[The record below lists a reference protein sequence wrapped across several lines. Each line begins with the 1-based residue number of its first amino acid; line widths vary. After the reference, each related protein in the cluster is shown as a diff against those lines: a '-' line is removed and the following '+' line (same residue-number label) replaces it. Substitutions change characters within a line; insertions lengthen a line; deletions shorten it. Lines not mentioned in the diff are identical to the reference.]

1 MENNRRKNVIISC
14 AVLVIITCVCL
25 GLIVVSG
32 VGVSLVWPINFQQ
45 EDVVLPVPIEE
56 IIEPSEPSITEEE
69 PPAIVESLP
78 EHIAEIVID
87 IEAQVSDIRGLT
99 LSEPVPRI
107 LLSPEELEDIVI
119 NEFFAE
125 YSDDDARQDVLILSL
140 VGLLPV
146 DFDLKSFYNE
156 LYSEQVS
163 GFYDSETKE
172 IYIVK
177 GTSFGGSEKL
187 TYAHEF
193 THALQ
198 DQTFLFDEGLNYN
211 SEACEDD
218 SERCAAIKALIE
230 GDAVLTEILW
240 FQTYATRS
248 DYQDILESFE
258 NYASPVFDNAP
269 PYIQK
274 DLFFPYDQGFAFVEY
289 LFNEGGFEAVDA
301 AYENLPVSTEQII
314 HPERYPWDQPRSVT
328 LPNLEAV
335 LGGDWILFDQNVMGE
350 WYTYLI
356 LSQSYHEAYRIPED
370 QAESAARGWGGDA
383 YAFYLHENTDEVV
396 FILDTVW
403 DTTED
408 AEEFTIALID
418 YANTRWDA
426 DSQQLSGLFSWRGR
440 EGSVVLVQEG
450 DRTLWIIAPTDELAD
465 LILSELQ

>member
-328 LPNLEAV
+328 LPNFEAV